1 MQWFR
6 PIPRPGSRRNHQYAW
21 RSLLKVE
28 LLMYFFFCI
37 YGLCGAA
44 PLIYRKVRSAV
55 AEIFDMLVPVLLYI
69 VPQV

>member
-1 MQWFR
+1 MQWLPFHTQEVGAT
-6 PIPRPGSRRNHQYAW
+6 INMPGDPVQ
-21 RSLLKVE
+21 VE
-28 LLMYFFFCI
+28 LFMYFFFCI

>member
-1 MQWFR
+1 MQWLPFHAQEVGAT
-6 PIPRPGSRRNHQYAW
+6 INMPGD
-21 RSLLKVE
+21 SLIKFE